1 MLYAFARRI
10 IFFVL
15 IAVLFA
21 GAEILLWHG
30 FPKPHIRAHVDGNA
44 IAGSIQHKILQSLYT
59 NTSRRAVCSLRPL
72 DRLNKE
78 CRLHPPPFSK
88 ETFVAYYQLVT
99 DVQEEWLNGLAAQVR
114 GRYEL
119 ALAVFTATKQIS
131 QSRDGFIHADDHSN
145 GSQSLSAPVAA
156 VVESADTAI
165 MKLVGLTVDI
175 EALLRGTIGLRSLH
189 IRLLTSIRDHVDSS
203 ASRVPYFFVF
213 DIDVDRVLSNVF
225 WSTYDALTRPGD
237 QLLHDGELVLSSLG
251 NLAMELE
258 RLMNSTMD
266 HCGNAAPPKRPSIM
280 ASPFPS
286 SPSPVASRQRANCQH
301 MAQTINLAVVE
312 IERGVEDVLGLLLF
326 VHEVENLYEMV
337 NAVDARLR
345 AGEAFER
352 SFQDLLEDLVAGTP
366 ALHITNDNLR
376 RLHAQYTF
384 LTARPLFF

>member
-1 MLYAFARRI
+1 MLYVFARCLVYFI
-10 IFFVL
+10 L
-15 IAVLFA
+15 IAVLFV

-30 FPKPHIRAHVDGNA
+30 SPKPHIRAHVDGNA
-44 IAGSIQHKILQSLYT
+44 IAGSSQHTILQSLYT

-88 ETFVAYYQLVT
+88 GTFVAYYQLVI

-119 ALAVFTATKQIS
+119 ALAIFTATKHIYH
-131 QSRDGFIHADDHSN
+131 SRVGFIHTDGHSN
-145 GSQSLSAPVAA
+145 GTQALSAPVAA
-156 VVESADTAI
+156 VIESADTAI

-189 IRLLTSIRDHVDSS
+189 IRLLASIRDHVDSS

-213 DIDVDRVLSNVF
+213 DLDVDRVLSNVF

-251 NLAMELE
+251 DLAMDLE

-266 HCGNAAPPKRPSIM
+266 HCGDAAPPKRPSIM
-280 ASPFPS
+280 AGPFPTL
-286 SPSPVASRQRANCQH
+286 PSPVAFRQRANCQH
-301 MAQTINLAVVE
+301 MAQTITLSM
-312 IERGVEDVLGLLLF
+312 
-326 VHEVENLYEMV
+326 VENLYEMV

-345 AGEAFER
+345 AGGALER
-352 SFQDLLEDLVAGTP
+352 SFQDLLEDLVDGTP
-366 ALHITNDNLR
+366 ALHATNDNVR
-376 RLHAQYTF
+376 RLHAQYAF

>member
-1 MLYAFARRI
+1 MLYAFARR
-10 IFFVL
+10 FVYFVL

-30 FPKPHIRAHVDGNA
+30 SPKPHIRAHVDGNA
-44 IAGSIQHKILQSLYT
+44 IAGSIQQTILLSVYT
-59 NTSRRAVCSLRPL
+59 NTSKRAACSLRPL

-78 CRLHPPPFSK
+78 CSLHPPPLSK
-88 ETFVAYYQLVT
+88 RSFMAYYRLVT
-99 DVQEEWLNGLAAQVR
+99 DVQEELLNGLATQVR
-114 GRYEL
+114 SRYKL
-119 ALAVFTATKQIS
+119 ALAIFTATKQITH
-131 QSRDGFIHADDHSN
+131 SRVGFINADGHSN
-145 GSQSLSAPVAA
+145 GTQSLSAQVAA

-175 EALLRGTIGLRSLH
+175 EALFRGTIGLRSLH

-203 ASRVPYFFVF
+203 PSRVPYFFVF
-213 DIDVDRVLSNVF
+213 DLDVDRVHANVF

-251 NLAMELE
+251 SLAMELE

-266 HCGNAAPPKRPSIM
+266 HCGDVAPP
-280 ASPFPS
+280 PFPS
-286 SPSPVASRQRANCQH
+286 LPSPVASRQRANCQH
-301 MAQTINLAVVE
+301 MAQTIKLAMVE

-337 NAVDARLR
+337 SAVDARLR
-345 AGEAFER
+345 AGDAFER
-352 SFQDLLEDLVAGTP
+352 SFRDLLEDLVAGTP
-366 ALHITNDNLR
+366 ALHVTNDNLR
-376 RLHAQYTF
+376 RLHAQYAF